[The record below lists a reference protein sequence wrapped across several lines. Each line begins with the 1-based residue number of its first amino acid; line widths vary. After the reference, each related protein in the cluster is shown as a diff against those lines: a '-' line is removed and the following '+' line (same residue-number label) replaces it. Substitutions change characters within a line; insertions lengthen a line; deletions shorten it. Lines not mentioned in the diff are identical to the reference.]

1 VLLTEIEMG
10 TENTRS
16 VDDVMITPT
25 KVPKQGDV
33 AHNLWEV
40 AMRRLQERIANQASQ
55 LVDLSFF
62 ARSCERRLER

>member
-16 VDDVMITPT
+16 IDDVMITPT

-40 AMRRLQERIANQASQ
+40 AMRWLQ
-55 LVDLSFF
+55 
-62 ARSCERRLER
+62 